1 MHRRREEDAA
11 HWYHTGA
18 AILTD
23 AALVSRRV
31 RRKPIALALIQ
42 GFVEN
47 VANFPEAVNSRIL
60 TRMSTL
66 HEIEN
71 IVAQFSPEELA
82 ELERVIRQLRLLKI
96 RNGGQSALDLPPLDL
111 GHVLHQLGT
120 REEWYD
126 EMLEGRM

>member
-1 MHRRREEDAA
+1 MHGFFETVAGFP
-11 HWYHTGA
+11 GA
-18 AILTD
+18 
-23 AALVSRRV
+23 
-31 RRKPIALALIQ
+31 
-42 GFVEN
+42 G
-47 VANFPEAVNSRIL
+47 NSRIL

-71 IVAQFSPEELA
+71 IVAQLSPEELA
-82 ELERVIRQLRLLKI
+82 ELERVIRQLRLQKA

-111 GHVLHQLGT
+111 GHVLQQLGT